1 MLKNTGHFDNERW
14 VDFVRHVISLDA
26 AAQMQSH
33 LDEGCDVCGST
44 HAMWLHVVDAAAGE
58 SCCEPPEASV
68 QSVKAAFALRRKL
81 PVLKRLA
88 RMAQVVFD
96 SLYEPLPVGVRGG
109 ALPARHI
116 LHEAGL
122 YFIDVRLERESEIVS
137 SLIGQVLPVQE
148 CGLEPTTAGILL
160 VESGQT
166 IIAQTI
172 TNSMGEFKLE
182 CDHRKD
188 LTLYVDIAG
197 SAPIGVTVPQ
207 TADL

>member
-1 MLKNTGHFDNERW
+1 MLKVTSHFDEERW
-14 VDFVRHVISLDA
+14 VDFVRKVISPDA
-26 AAQMQSH
+26 EARMQRH
-33 LDEGCDVCGST
+33 LDEGCDVCQRT
-44 HAMWLHVVDAAAGE
+44 HTMWLHVVDAAAGE
-58 SCCEPPEASV
+58 SRSEPPKASV
-68 QSVKAAFALRRKL
+68 QLVKAAFAIRRKL
-81 PVLKRLA
+81 PVLSRLA
-88 RMAQVVFD
+88 RMARVVFD

-116 LHEAGL
+116 LHEAGP

-148 CGLEPTTAGILL
+148 SGLEPTSAGILL
-160 VESGQT
+160 VERGET
-166 IIAQTI
+166 IMAQTI

-197 SAPIGVTVPQ
+197 SAPIGVTLPQ
-207 TADL
+207 TTDL